1 MSKTTSFY
9 TEKIMGK
16 NWIPYSR
23 NVTLALERQSLAP
36 KYLKVKWGI
45 FHIKIHLSNF
55 KAGGISDDVFEFP
68 AEKYKGYNIEDY
80 RKK

>member
-1 MSKTTSFY
+1 
-9 TEKIMGK
+9 
-16 NWIPYSR
+16 
-23 NVTLALERQSLAP
+23 
-36 KYLKVKWGI
+36 VKWGI

-55 KAGGISDDVFEFP
+55 KAGGISDEVFEFP